1 MSKKSPTM
9 EVPEHGPSHLVR
21 ADNQTERLREILA
34 EGRDLLVC
42 GPVGARK
49 TETFRWL
56 ALERTASGQFAAVLA
71 SCARPTPRWRWATD
85 GVVQSLREAAQK
97 LPRELRPPSGRYLP
111 PGEQLRSFLTAW
123 ARICPR
129 PLLVFLDDLDQIDW
143 KLRKKVLRQSLTQTA
158 KPEAPRPALLAFIGT
173 SWPYQEAWEIEREVV
188 TRKGSS
194 LSKHSLA
201 WHVEMLPPPPH
212 TFVPERRDSQPLST
226 PRESRC
232 VVLQEDPER
241 QAVRIPT
248 LERSL
253 DRRSLPPERPQPSGL
268 LAVLASMLMLLSLV
282 CLFWRARF
290 SPPAPVPS
298 NLPSPP
304 LSSPREI
311 ARADIDR
318 FRVRCSDAAVDAT
331 KFLAC
336 RKELPSLQSENLWI
350 STQYLLRQD
359 QKLRVEDLDDFYG
372 ISGSRAKAER
382 MALAS
387 ILIASCR
394 RGVLP
399 SRSMEDSNRVTF
411 ADLIA
416 GCQESLP
423 TLERLGLDQDD
434 TADAR

>member
-1 MSKKSPTM
+1 MSKKSPTL
-9 EVPEHGPSHLVR
+9 EVPEHGPFHLVR
-21 ADNQTERLREILA
+21 ADNQTEGLREILA

-42 GPVGARK
+42 GPVGAGK

-71 SCARPTPRWRWATD
+71 SCARPTRRWRWATD

-97 LPRELRPPSGRYLP
+97 LPQELRPPPGRCRP

-123 ARICPR
+123 ARSCPR

-173 SWPYQEAWEIEREVV
+173 GWPYQEAWDIEREVL

-194 LSKHSLA
+194 LSKHDLA
-201 WHVEMLPPPPH
+201 WHVEMLPRTPH
-212 TFVPERRDSQPLST
+212 TFVPERGASQPLST
-226 PRESRC
+226 PRESRY
-232 VVLQEDPER
+232 VALPEGSER

-248 LERSL
+248 PERSP
-253 DRRSLPPERPQPSGL
+253 DRRPLPPERPQPSGL
-268 LAVLASMLMLLSLV
+268 WAILACMLMLLSAAG
-282 CLFWRARF
+282 LFWWARS
-290 SPPAPVPS
+290 SPPAPMPR
-298 NLPSPP
+298 NSPP
-304 LSSPREI
+304 PPSSPREI

-318 FRVRCSDAAVDAT
+318 FRVRCSDAAADAT

-372 ISGSRAKAER
+372 LSGPRAKAER

-387 ILIASCR
+387 ILIAGCR
-394 RGVLP
+394 RGVLL
-399 SRSMEDSNRVTF
+399 SRSMEASNRVTF

-423 TLERLGLDQDD
+423 TLERLGLDQEDA
-434 TADAR
+434 ADAR